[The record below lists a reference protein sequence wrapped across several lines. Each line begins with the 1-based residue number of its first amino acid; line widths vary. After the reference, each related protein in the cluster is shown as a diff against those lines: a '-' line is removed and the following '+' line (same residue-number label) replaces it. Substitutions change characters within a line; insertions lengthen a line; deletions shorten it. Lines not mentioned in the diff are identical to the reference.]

1 MPHKFNADR
10 RAALLHRSTCGRNA
24 PYPRRISG
32 GALEIGAA
40 KLGHPVKGPDANF
53 SLCFLTFE
61 RARFELGPDDGL
73 PSADLRLN
81 AAALIVAG

>member
-1 MPHKFNADR
+1 MK
-10 RAALLHRSTCGRNA
+10 
-24 PYPRRISG
+24 
-32 GALEIGAA
+32 IGAT

-53 SLCFLTFE
+53 SLCFLIFE
-61 RARFELGPDDGL
+61 LARFELGPNDGL

>member
-1 MPHKFNADR
+1 M
-10 RAALLHRSTCGRNA
+10 
-24 PYPRRISG
+24 
-32 GALEIGAA
+32 EIGAT

-53 SLCFLTFE
+53 SLCFLIFE
-61 RARFELGPDDGL
+61 LARFELGPDDGL